1 MSQGS
6 RGFLRENAFLV
17 AAVSLPLV
25 VAGLFLVW
33 SFVPRLFVAPPA
45 HDLLLRVDGVYDR
58 LGPRMAVDY
67 VVRDGRAAAVVRPI
81 TVDAYLQP
89 AALFLFDHETGTV
102 TEVPVDLPDGM
113 GEDDPPATIVID
125 ALAGRQ
131 VLAQP
136 TAPDGYVFEN
146 RARRGPGI
154 VGDIFGMSRSSPSA
168 ALVKGGRVVPID
180 FPIPNQYYNVQPVG
194 WIVDDRSQ

>member
-1 MSQGS
+1 MSQVS

-45 HDLLLRVDGVYDR
+45 YDLLLRVDGVYDR
-58 LGPRMAVDY
+58 LGPRMAVEY
-67 VVRDGRAAAVVRPI
+67 VVRDGTVEAVVRPI
-81 TVDAYLQP
+81 ALDVYLQP
-89 AALFLFDHETGTV
+89 AVLFLFDHETGV
-102 TEVPVDLPDGM
+102 VSEVPVDLPDGM
-113 GEDDPPATIVID
+113 GEDDPPRTVVVG

-136 TAPDGYVFEN
+136 AAPDGYVFEN

-154 VGDIFGMSRSSPSA
+154 VGEIFGMSRSSPGA
-168 ALVKGGRVVPID
+168 ALVKDGRVVRIE

-194 WIVDDRSQ
+194 WIVGDRSQ